1 MQVKQF
7 ILLKVATYGA
17 VYEMWKIFAELLLIL
32 YFTERMKIIT
42 KTIWILS
49 LVSLFT
55 DMASEMLYPVM
66 PLFLQQIG
74 YSAVFIG
81 VLEGL
86 AEAMSGLSKSY
97 FGKLS
102 DRSGKRLPF
111 VQWGYGLSAV
121 SKPMLALLVN
131 PFWIFLSRTID
142 RLGKGIRTGARDAM
156 LSDET
161 TARTKGTVFG
171 FHRSM
176 DTMGAVLG
184 PGIALLYLYYYPNDY
199 RTLFLLAFIPGV
211 FALLIS
217 FIIKTKSKQLLSP
230 ASTTPIRFFAFLSYW
245 KYAPGSYKKLLRGLL
260 AFALVNSSDVFLLLK
275 MKESGIADTMIIGS
289 YIFYNLVFALSAWP
303 VGILADR
310 IGKKK
315 LMIAGLFLFTV
326 VYAGFS
332 FANDWWMYAT
342 LLILYGL
349 YASATEGIAKAW
361 ISNITHTK
369 ETATAIGTYSGLQ
382 SIAALLASS
391 AGGLLW
397 FYVGSEVVF
406 ITAAIVSFGV
416 IVYLLS
422 LNITEVHFAP
432 ENILS

>member
-1 MQVKQF
+1 MKCGRF
-7 ILLKVATYGA
+7 LHKSIL
-17 VYEMWKIFAELLLIL
+17 ML
-32 YFTERMKIIT
+32 YFTKRMKIIT
-42 KTIWILS
+42 KTIWVLS

-81 VLEGL
+81 VLEGV
-86 AEAMSGLSKSY
+86 AEAMAGLSKSY

-111 VQWGYGLSAV
+111 VQWGYGLSAL
-121 SKPMLALLVN
+121 SKPMLAFLIHPV
-131 PFWIFLSRTID
+131 WIFMSRTID
-142 RLGKGIRTGARDAM
+142 RLGKGIRTGARDAL

-161 TARTKGTVFG
+161 TPATKATVFG

-184 PGIALLYLYYYPNDY
+184 PCIALLYLYFYPDDY
-199 RTLFLLAFIPGV
+199 RSLFLLAFLPGV
-211 FALLIS
+211 CAVLFS
-217 FIIKTKSKQLLSP
+217 FIIKEKNKSSPP
-230 ASTTPIRFFAFLSYW
+230 ASPTTTIHFFAFFSYW
-245 KYAPGSYKKLLRGLL
+245 KHAPASYKKLLTGLL
-260 AFALVNSSDVFLLLK
+260 VFALVNSSDVFLLLK
-275 MKESGIADTMIIGS
+275 MKERGTSDTIIIGL
-289 YIFYNLVFALSAWP
+289 YIFYNLVYALSAWP

-315 LMIAGLFLFTV
+315 LMIAGLFLFTM

-332 FANDWWMYAT
+332 LANELWMYS
-342 LLILYGL
+342 LLLLLYGL

-361 ISNITHTK
+361 ISNITSKK

-391 AGGLLW
+391 VGGLLW
-397 FYVGSEVVF
+397 FYFGSGVVF
-406 ITAAIVSFGV
+406 GVAAIVTLAVIIYLVSFK
-416 IVYLLS
+416 
-422 LNITEVHFAP
+422 
-432 ENILS
+432 ILEMPLPQAG